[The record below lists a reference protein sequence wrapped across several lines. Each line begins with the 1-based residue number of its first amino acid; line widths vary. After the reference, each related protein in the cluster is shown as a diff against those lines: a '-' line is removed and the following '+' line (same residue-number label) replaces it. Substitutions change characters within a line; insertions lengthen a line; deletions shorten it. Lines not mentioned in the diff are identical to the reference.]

1 MTFSS
6 NNFYTVFMIFLYLVI
21 LFIFTREVEAR
32 LCGKPCKTWGGH
44 CLINSSCNAECTDKE
59 QAIFGM
65 RVTGTSMSTYI
76 PIGHGYG
83 C

>member
-59 QAIFGM
+59 QAIFGTCEHFDCFCYFYCGM
-65 RVTGTSMSTYI
+65 E
-76 PIGHGYG
+76 
-83 C
+83 